1 MYNLCAMYLVVLT
14 LKLDIPF
21 VEFLDKLYYIP
32 SVAFTVLELS
42 EVTHPP
48 NIEINPSKDI
58 RMYD

>member
-1 MYNLCAMYLVVLT
+1 MYLVVLT

-42 EVTHPP
+42 EGTHPP